1 MTSPSCRKFTADR
14 LVVVPWKNGGGVTT
28 EIASGPPCAEG
39 QAWSWRVSV
48 ADVGAT
54 GPFSEFPGI
63 DRTICVIEGG
73 GMDLQFEDGRSLPL
87 EPNLPVDFDGGA
99 TVTGI
104 LRDEAIRD
112 FNVMVDRRFF
122 RAGLE
127 IVQEAETVSRRMR
140 AGGVLLVHMLDGASA
155 ATANGREEK
164 LGPKE
169 TLILDGEVEAAIAVG
184 AGARAAIVTL
194 ESQPLRSGFS

>member
-1 MTSPSCRKFTADR
+1 M
-14 LVVVPWKNGGGVTT
+14 TT
-28 EIASGPPCAEG
+28 EIASGPPRAEG

-48 ADVGAT
+48 ADVAAT

-73 GMDLQFEDGRSLPL
+73 GMDLQFEDGRSVPL
-87 EPNLPVDFDGGA
+87 EPNQPVDFDGDA
-99 TVTGI
+99 TVAGV

-112 FNVMVDRRFF
+112 FNVMADRRFF

-127 IVQEAETVSRRMR
+127 IVQEAETALRRMR
-140 AGGVLLVHMLDGASA
+140 AGGVLLVHMLDGTST
-155 ATANGREEK
+155 ATANGREEE

-194 ESQPLRSGFS
+194 ESRSPPPDFS